1 MPSDKEVFGGVAT
14 WEPCR
19 LVQKDARCF
28 NLFTSDVYMFLGNHA
43 LSTALPL
50 DSNQHARTEQVFK
63 ENFLINVGHV
73 LRGVCQEMQKVTDL
87 TNMVLD
93 TRCSKAVLYL
103 LDLIL
108 KHVEC
113 FNQRIISLSYIPT
126 AMKTLLEKFHAP
138 EVIAKSKDV
147 INRIKVVR
155 EAKVQQGRWR
165 AQ

>member
-73 LRGVCQEMQKVTDL
+73 LRGVCQAMQKVTDL
-87 TNMVLD
+87 TNHG
-93 TRCSKAVLYL
+93 AG
-103 LDLIL
+103 
-108 KHVEC
+108 H
-113 FNQRIISLSYIPT
+113 
-126 AMKTLLEKFHAP
+126 TLLKSRLVSLGLDPEARGMLQPAHHLSVVHSDSHQDVAP
-138 EVIAKSKDV
+138 
-147 INRIKVVR
+147 KVPCAR
-155 EAKVQQGRWR
+155 CHGEMQGCH
-165 AQ
+165 